1 MDSYRDWGG
10 DLRGLFSGD
19 FDGNLLGLLEGDLNG
34 LFDGDFDGELL
45 GLLEGDFDGQRRI
58 FK

>member
-10 DLRGLFSGD
+10 DLRGLFDGD

-34 LFDGDFDGELL
+34 LFDGDWDGDKLWLFDFK
-45 GLLEGDFDGQRRI
+45 GDFRW
-58 FK
+58 

>member
-1 MDSYRDWGG
+1 MDGFLEGDW
-10 DLRGLFSGD
+10 DED
-19 FDGNLLGLLEGDLNG
+19 LLGLLEGDLNG